1 MFCDLCLYLVS
12 NRLTRAPPSLVGRG
26 GRLRVRRHHLCGSGP
41 LRVCRHHL
49 RGGAPLRVSRYHL
62 RRGGAF
68 SAAGSLL
75 GGGGLFIAPSSR
87 KMFEPCGVSSLHWG
101 RVGRGDAIHWVAAW
115 PMLKGGGSADV
126 LALRAARLRCWA
138 ACAFSPLGTSA
149 PCSSGSWVY
158 WSTSPYPRAHG
169 CFCTSLGHVRSGSV
183 SR

>member
-1 MFCDLCLYLVS
+1 MHCCRSATVWRGHSSRPSCRRFMTTDRMWLLCDLCPNPVFCLLK
-12 NRLTRAPPSLVGRG
+12 
-26 GRLRVRRHHLCGSGP
+26 H
-41 LRVCRHHL
+41 
-49 RGGAPLRVSRYHL
+49 APLSPA
-62 RRGGAF
+62 RRRP
-68 SAAGSLL
+68 SAAEGSPL
-75 GGGGLFIAPSSR
+75 GGGGLFIAPGSR

>member
-1 MFCDLCLYLVS
+1 MSLSGVQSADACAAVTCGKRGPF
-12 NRLTRAPPSLVGRG
+12 TRAPPSP
-26 GRLRVRRHHLCGSGP
+26 VRKRSFTCVPPSP
-41 LRVCRHHL
+41 
-49 RGGAPLRVSRYHL
+49 A
-62 RRGGAF
+62 RRRSFTRESLSLAQREAF

-75 GGGGLFIAPSSR
+75 GGGGLFSAPSSR

-126 LALRAARLRCWA
+126 LAWRAARLRCWA